1 MKHEDRDTKASRKRT
16 AAAALVAALLGLLMA
31 AAPAW
36 AAPAATAHVSSRS
49 LAAGAGEPAVISG
62 RAITAVSDIREESCT
77 SARKTWVHI
86 TTESLGTKTTLCYGG
101 KGTMPFS
108 ENNTVKVCAGNNY
121 GYLRYSDPIHGAETW
136 QFAPGHVIA
145 WSYGVSVD
153 YLTISSWSGSD
164 AC

>member
-1 MKHEDRDTKASRKRT
+1 MQFFKKLSAKARL
-16 AAAALVAALLGLLMA
+16 AAVAGTTLMA
-31 AAPAW
+31 AGILAVPTW
-36 AAPAATAHVSSRS
+36 AAPATTTVQLSTRS
-49 LAAGAGEPAVISG
+49 LAADASGPAVI
-62 RAITAVSDIREESCT
+62 ADKVIPAVSDIKVEACSSRNE
-77 SARKTWVHI
+77 TWVHI
-86 TTESLGTKTTLCYGG
+86 TTEVLGKKKTLCYGG

-108 ENNTVKVCAGNNY
+108 ANNTVQVCAGNNY

-164 AC
+164 RC